1 MFSKIINTTAII
13 SVLSLMI
20 SGCYSSRAAFPEIAE
35 QKNTLV
41 SDEENMA
48 YDDTAASKAKTGK
61 IEKKAK
67 AVAAPIAPAKKDL
80 SKPEASVSD
89 DDITNVRIEPRKTTP
104 VTIEDMDLIGMDAE
118 DDDLFS
124 SPIAAQQVIKPVS
137 EKKVLLPVKKEQTVI
152 NASQPFV
159 PSVTYLAETVYFNN
173 GSSAVDR
180 AYNAKLRRV
189 VKDAKKNNAHIVVQ
203 GFASS
208 RTRNTDIVTHKMTN
222 LKVSVARAEKVAA
235 LLRKYGQP
243 KNKIIIEGLSD
254 SRPAYLEVM
263 PEGERLNRRAEVY
276 ISY

>member
-13 SVLSLMI
+13 SVLSLI
-20 SGCYSSRAAFPEIAE
+20 VSGCYSSRAAFPEMSE

-41 SDEENMA
+41 SDEENVA
-48 YDDTAASKAKTGK
+48 YDDAALSKPEAV
-61 IEKKAK
+61 KKNET
-67 AVAAPIAPAKKDL
+67 VAAAPVVPVEKDL
-80 SKPEASVSD
+80 SKPEASVPD
-89 DDITNVRIEPRKTTP
+89 DDIANVRIEPRKTTP
-104 VTIEDMDLIGMDAE
+104 VVIEDMDLVGMDAE

-124 SPIAAQQVIKPVS
+124 SPVAAQQVIKPVS
-137 EKKVLLPVKKEQTVI
+137 EKKVLLPVKKEQKIV

-173 GSSAVDR
+173 GSSAVDSS
-180 AYNAKLRRV
+180 YNAKLRRV
-189 VKDAKKNNAHIVVQ
+189 VKEAKKNNAHIVVQ

-208 RTRNTDIVTHKMTN
+208 RTRNTDIITHKMAN
-222 LKVSVARAEKVAA
+222 LKVSAARAEKVAA
-235 LLRKYGQP
+235 VLRKYGQP
-243 KNKIIIEGLSD
+243 KNKIIVEGLSD

>member
-13 SVLSLMI
+13 SVLSLMV
-20 SGCYSSRAAFPEIAE
+20 SGCYSSRAAFPEMSE

-41 SDEENMA
+41 SDEENVA
-48 YDDTAASKAKTGK
+48 YDDAAPSKP
-61 IEKKAK
+61 K
-67 AVAAPIAPAKKDL
+67 AVKTNETVAAAPVIPVEKDL
-80 SKPEASVSD
+80 SKPEVSVPD
-89 DDITNVRIEPRKTTP
+89 DDIANVRIEPRKTTP
-104 VTIEDMDLIGMDAE
+104 VVIEDMDLIGMDAE

-124 SPIAAQQVIKPVS
+124 SPVAAQQVIKPVS
-137 EKKVLLPVKKEQTVI
+137 EKKVLLPVKKEQKIV

-173 GSSAVDR
+173 GSSAVDSS
-180 AYNAKLRRV
+180 YNAKLRRV
-189 VKDAKKNNAHIVVQ
+189 VKEAKKNNAHIVVQ

-208 RTRNTDIVTHKMTN
+208 RTRNTDIITHKMAN
-222 LKVSVARAEKVAA
+222 LKVSAARAEKVAA
-235 LLRKYGQP
+235 VLRKYGQP
-243 KNKIIIEGLSD
+243 KNKIIVEGLSD

>member
-13 SVLSLMI
+13 SVLSLMV
-20 SGCYSSRAAFPEIAE
+20 SGCYSSRAAFPEMSE

-41 SDEENMA
+41 SDEENVA
-48 YDDTAASKAKTGK
+48 YDDAVPSKP
-61 IEKKAK
+61 K
-67 AVAAPIAPAKKDL
+67 AVKTNETVAAAPVVPVEKDL
-80 SKPEASVSD
+80 SKPEASVPD
-89 DDITNVRIEPRKTTP
+89 DDIANVRIEPRKTTP
-104 VTIEDMDLIGMDAE
+104 VVIEDMDLIGMDAE

-124 SPIAAQQVIKPVS
+124 SPVAAQQVIKPVS
-137 EKKVLLPVKKEQTVI
+137 EKKVLLPVKKEQKIV

-173 GSSAVDR
+173 GSSAVDSS
-180 AYNAKLRRV
+180 YNAKLRRV
-189 VKDAKKNNAHIVVQ
+189 VKEAKKNNAHIVVQ

-208 RTRNTDIVTHKMTN
+208 RTRNTDIITHKMAN
-222 LKVSVARAEKVAA
+222 LKVSAARAEKVAA
-235 LLRKYGQP
+235 VLRKYGQP
-243 KNKIIIEGLSD
+243 KNKIIVEGLSD

>member
-13 SVLSLMI
+13 SVLSLMV

-48 YDDTAASKAKTGK
+48 YDDTASSKAK
-61 IEKKAK
+61 IEKKVK
-67 AVAAPIAPAKKDL
+67 AVAAPDAPVKKDL

-89 DDITNVRIEPRKTTP
+89 DDITNMRIEPRKTTP

-124 SPIAAQQVIKPVS
+124 SPVAAQQVIKPIS
-137 EKKVLLPVKKEQTVI
+137 EKKVLLPVKKEQTVL

-159 PSVTYLAETVYFNN
+159 PSITYLAETVYFNN
-173 GSSAVDR
+173 GSSAVDS

-189 VKDAKKNNAHIVVQ
+189 VREAKKNNAYIVAQ

-208 RTRNTDIVTHKMTN
+208 RTRNTDIITHKMTN
-222 LKVSVARAEKVAA
+222 LKVSAARAERVAA
-235 LLRKYGQP
+235 VLRKYGQP